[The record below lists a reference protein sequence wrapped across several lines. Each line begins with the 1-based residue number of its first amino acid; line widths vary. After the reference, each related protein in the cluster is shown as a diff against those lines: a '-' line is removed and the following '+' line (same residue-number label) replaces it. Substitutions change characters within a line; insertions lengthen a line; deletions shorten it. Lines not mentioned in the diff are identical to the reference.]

1 MIRSMHTW
9 FSGFCLNF
17 GNERKYSS
25 GKKRKGEVLKVS
37 IEERMMDRQKDRLVE
52 IKRMG
57 R

>member
-25 GKKRKGEVLKVS
+25 GKKRKGGVLKVS
-37 IEERMMDRQKDRLVE
+37 IEERMMDKQRNRLVE

-57 R
+57 K